1 MPKLCNRSGEQAAAS
16 MTVSEPRA
24 RLTFSR
30 IALRKSPYMQPALL
44 ATEKTCLY
52 AMHPGQLGDLNP
64 WAIVSSLI
72 SPRAPKFSVFPFV
85 PVHNPEPTQMPQDC
99 RSAAAPSFLL
109 RPGILSVRNETPQKI
124 KIKSKCSQWRFLSS
138 LFFGRLPIHMST
150 SEGPP
155 GQPMTTRPIRS
166 ARHVHQRRWANECLA
181 SRYSRSSRHL
191 RVCTAVDT
199 ERTFN

>member
-30 IALRKSPYMQPALL
+30 IALGKSPYMQPALL

-124 KIKSKCSQWRFLSS
+124 KIKSKCSQWRFS
-138 LFFGRLPIHMST
+138 FFSFFRKASNPYVDIRGTPWSANDDEAHPQCPPRP
-150 SEGPP
+150 SEAVG
-155 GQPMTTRPIRS
+155 
-166 ARHVHQRRWANECLA
+166 E
-181 SRYSRSSRHL
+181 
-191 RVCTAVDT
+191 RVLGK
-199 ERTFN
+199 